1 MAAVATENGV
11 VQEFPEPSHDE
22 VIEEKMADSNVTVK
36 IDVPGS
42 KSFEL
47 QVSTGELVNDLRGY
61 ITDREDCCHR
71 TCFSLQFNGIPMDH
85 FAELRSIENLKDG
98 VLFKVVEEVCFNS
111 TYGNSKVIIQFSHT
125 LFVKLDCTF
134 VMCVI

>member
-1 MAAVATENGV
+1 MAAVATESGIAPS
-11 VQEFPEPSHDE
+11 EFPEPAHDE

-71 TCFSLQFNGIPMDH
+71 TCFSLQFNGVPMDH

-98 VLFKVVEEVCFNS
+98 VLFKVVEEVRF
-111 TYGNSKVIIQFSHT
+111 FSSRYIYHELKT
-125 LFVKLDCTF
+125 SPKTET
-134 VMCVI
+134 